1 MLSPGSLKLLTEEM
15 FMYSGWSKLV
25 GEMQDTDRDRD
36 LTVCSD
42 LELGDF
48 LRFSL
53 LEFLDLD
60 CWDRFLFLACL
71 GSPISVE
78 EWVHIR

>member
-1 MLSPGSLKLLTEEM
+1 MLSPGSLKLFIEEM
-15 FMYSGWSKLV
+15 FMYSGCCWSKLL

-60 CWDRFLFLACL
+60 C
-71 GSPISVE
+71 
-78 EWVHIR
+78 